1 MMQKESVASAENV
14 PASLPV
20 TISES
25 VWGAVVSF
33 PQDPV
38 RETERLY
45 QLMREALLAWSTAKP
60 GATQVAFGLYC
71 EPGDG
76 NVRALLWQALHL
88 HRRTHRLLISLP
100 LN

>member
-20 TISES
+20 SISES
-25 VWGAVVSF
+25 VWSAVVSF
-33 PQDPV
+33 PQEPA

-45 QLMREALLAWSTAKP
+45 QLMREALHAWSTAKP
-60 GATQVAFGLYC
+60 GTTQVAFGLYC

-76 NVRALLWQALHL
+76 NVRAPLWQALQL
-88 HRRTHRLLISLP
+88 QRKPDQLSISLP

>member
-1 MMQKESVASAENV
+1 MMQKESIVSAECD
-14 PASLPV
+14 PESLPV
-20 TISES
+20 AISDS
-25 VWGAVVSF
+25 VWRAVVSF
-33 PQDPV
+33 PQEPA

-45 QLMREALLAWSTAKP
+45 QLMREALQAWSTAKT

-76 NVRALLWQALHL
+76 NVRARLWQALHL
-88 HRRTHRLLISLP
+88 YRRADRLLIALP